1 MLTVEKGAIAEAAVY
16 KAFAM
21 LGIPVYLPMAD
32 GGVADCV
39 VALSDGLKSVQ
50 IKLAHLQ
57 DGRITATTTYRIG
70 SKRRGYGTYA
80 GIVDYIAVYCI
91 ENDTCY
97 AIKAAECAS
106 SLVLRV
112 VPAANGQTVGIKMA
126 SDYSFE
132 HIFGPLAQ

>member
-21 LGIPVYLPMAD
+21 LSIPVYLPMAD

-39 VALSDGLKSVQ
+39 ISLPTGLKSVQ

-97 AIKAAECAS
+97 AISANECAS
-106 SLVLRV
+106 SLVLRTI
-112 VPAANGQTVGIKMA
+112 PAANGQLTGIKMA
-126 SDYSFE
+126 HEYTFDK
-132 HIFGPLAQ
+132 IFGPLAQ